1 MKSPHYFIVTPLNNR
16 RYNNIKKIGDL
27 KNNTMKA
34 NKPKAD
40 FFEIVENIA
49 MYAGFLAIVSLILIN
64 LFNV

>member
-1 MKSPHYFIVTPLNNR
+1 MVISQKQKTY
-16 RYNNIKKIGDL
+16 KIL
-27 KNNTMKA
+27 IKNNTMKT